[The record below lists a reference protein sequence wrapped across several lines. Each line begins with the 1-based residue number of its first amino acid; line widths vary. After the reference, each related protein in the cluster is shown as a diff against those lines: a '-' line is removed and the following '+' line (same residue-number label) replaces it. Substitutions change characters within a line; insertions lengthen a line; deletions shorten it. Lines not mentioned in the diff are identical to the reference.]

1 MPRIDYA
8 KKAAIKEID
17 DRLKRYHLKILKCC
31 IETPEDINI
40 HFTKKLDILK
50 GDIIDFYG
58 EDSIYHKAID
68 KLLENSN
75 TCIKTK
81 SSQKKEEI
89 EQKEQIKETENL

>member
-1 MPRIDYA
+1 MLRIDYA

-17 DRLKRYHLKILKCC
+17 DRLKRYHLKLLKCC

-58 EDSIYHKAID
+58 ADSIYNKAID

-75 TCIKTK
+75 TCIKEK
-81 SSQKKEEI
+81 SSLKKG
-89 EQKEQIKETENL
+89 QIKETESL